1 MGYSWVEYD
10 EVDDNGRFRSR
21 IAYVENKTG
30 EVMALVS
37 PPIYGEAHVMV
48 NGYAIG
54 EDRWFTT
61 IDFAKN
67 FVVSEVGS

>member
-37 PPIYGEAHVMV
+37 PPISMERH
-48 NGYAIG
+48 
-54 EDRWFTT
+54 T
-61 IDFAKN
+61 
-67 FVVSEVGS
+67 